1 MRFVRPL
8 FLLAILVILTG
19 VGATYYA
26 RLKQQAGTA
35 PERPRPL
42 AAGTTLTSHAWT
54 YRHTTGGNSN
64 IALTA
69 EDMQEIDGK
78 QQLTGVTLEIYRKE
92 GDQFDRVKSA
102 KAQFDPESGILYS
115 DGDVEITMNIPVDH
129 PPTGQLMVITSSG
142 VHVEVKTSKAYTDR
156 PVAFKFDRGDGTAV
170 GADYDPN
177 TRELNLHDQVSLNW
191 RGLDP
196 GTVPMKIETAQLA
209 YKEHEAKVYLSP
221 WSKLTRDTMTLNAG
235 PAIVTLSDQKL
246 KLVETIQAHGTD
258 QRPDRNLE
266 YSANQ
271 LSIDFNDNNQVQ
283 KITAVDQAR
292 LVSTAETTAT
302 TLTADRVVMDFDTSG
317 SDSLLTNTLAEGHS
331 VMENRPVI
339 KPGVDPSD
347 TRILKS
353 EIIRTK
359 MRAGGRDLESVE
371 TDTPGAIEFV
381 PNRPDQPHRWMNGER
396 ISMAYAEKNQ
406 IQSVRSNAVTTRT
419 EKPKLADMKE
429 TPAPELTW
437 SKNLVATFQPNSTQI
452 AKLEQWGDFRYEE
465 GDRRAKADRA
475 VLDQPNNVIDLTT
488 GARIWDATGSAN
500 ADKIVMNQKSGDFS
514 AEGNVSSTRMPDKK
528 KDDSNG
534 GGMLSQ
540 DEPLHARAKK
550 MISTDNNL
558 QIRYEGN
565 AVLWQG
571 ANRLEADVVDI
582 DRDNDILKAQGHVV
596 SQLVDKGQN
605 DSKDKDGGKT
615 APNPPKKSAADAT
628 ARVFTVVKAPLLEY
642 NDDDRIARYKEGVE
656 LSRQDMKVTAKEIVA
671 YLRNNS
677 DDSSLDHAIA
687 DGQVEIRQ
695 HSGGRTRNGKSEHVE
710 YYVDDDKVI
719 LEGGQPH
726 FNDSVRGDTQ
736 GIKLTW
742 FSRDDRLLVNG
753 VPAKS
758 LLHHKKD
765 AH

>member
-1 MRFVRPL
+1 
-8 FLLAILVILTG
+8 
-19 VGATYYA
+19 
-26 RLKQQAGTA
+26 
-35 PERPRPL
+35 
-42 AAGTTLTSHAWT
+42 
-54 YRHTTGGNSN
+54 
-64 IALTA
+64 
-69 EDMQEIDGK
+69 
-78 QQLTGVTLEIYRKE
+78 
-92 GDQFDRVKSA
+92 
-102 KAQFDPESGILYS
+102 
-115 DGDVEITMNIPVDH
+115 
-129 PPTGQLMVITSSG
+129 
-142 VHVEVKTSKAYTDR
+142 
-156 PVAFKFDRGDGTAV
+156 
-170 GADYDPN
+170 
-177 TRELNLHDQVSLNW
+177 
-191 RGLDP
+191 
-196 GTVPMKIETAQLA
+196 
-209 YKEHEAKVYLSP
+209 
-221 WSKLTRDTMTLNAG
+221 
-235 PAIVTLSDQKL
+235 
-246 KLVETIQAHGTD
+246 
-258 QRPDRNLE
+258 
-266 YSANQ
+266 
-271 LSIDFNDNNQVQ
+271 
-283 KITAVDQAR
+283 
-292 LVSTAETTAT
+292 
-302 TLTADRVVMDFDTSG
+302 
-317 SDSLLTNTLAEGHS
+317 
-331 VMENRPVI
+331 
-339 KPGVDPSD
+339 
-347 TRILKS
+347 
-353 EIIRTK
+353 
-359 MRAGGRDLESVE
+359 
-371 TDTPGAIEFV
+371 
-381 PNRPDQPHRWMNGER
+381 
-396 ISMAYAEKNQ
+396 
-406 IQSVRSNAVTTRT
+406 
-419 EKPKLADMKE
+419 
-429 TPAPELTW
+429 
-437 SKNLVATFQPNSTQI
+437 
-452 AKLEQWGDFRYEE
+452 
-465 GDRRAKADRA
+465 
-475 VLDQPNNVIDLTT
+475 
-488 GARIWDATGSAN
+488 
-500 ADKIVMNQKSGDFS
+500 
-514 AEGNVSSTRMPDKK
+514 MPDKK

-534 GGMLSQ
+534 GGMLSE

-642 NDDDRIARYKEGVE
+642 NDDERIARYKEGVE

-695 HSGGRTRNGKSEHVE
+695 HSGGRTRDGKSEHVE